1 MSVSDFLNVFLKNA
15 FMLPFP
21 LNVLQLAFLNFTGDL
36 QIKLHLADLIA
47 AFTQPSGKQ
56 CLGITLAGKRV
67 Y

>member
-1 MSVSDFLNVFLKNA
+1 MFSCFL
-15 FMLPFP
+15 FP
-21 LNVLQLAFLNFTGDL
+21 ERFTVLDFTGDL

-56 CLGITLAGKRV
+56 RLDIILTGKRV